1 MGASTVRQPFQHQP
15 HKVVKHTQTIRRQIA
30 NELFECV

>member
-1 MGASTVRQPFQHQP
+1 MAVIFNLSANPT
-15 HKVVKHTQTIRRQIA
+15 KKVKHTQTIRRQIA